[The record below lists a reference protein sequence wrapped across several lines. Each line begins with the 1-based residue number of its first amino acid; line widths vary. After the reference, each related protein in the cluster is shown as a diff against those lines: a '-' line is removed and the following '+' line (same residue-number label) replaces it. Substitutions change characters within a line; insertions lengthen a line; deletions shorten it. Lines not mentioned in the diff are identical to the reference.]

1 MKLGIQMT
9 ENGFLFVTENSGFNR
24 VSHQLIRGLA
34 LLLVVITAA
43 CSGADDDIRA
53 PEHILEME
61 NVTIYSYADIEA
73 ADTLTLVREQVFGD
87 TDEVILG
94 RISSVEVDG
103 MGRVFIADRDL
114 VTIHVY
120 NPDGSYLKSL
130 GRQGR
135 GPGEFLIVSSST
147 QMSVNS
153 NRLFVTDGDGKY
165 IHRYH
170 EFMLDDLSLLH
181 TVNLKVENKG
191 NFDEEFEK
199 YYPRWVYPRNDGK
212 RLVAYT
218 FIQSHEYHEKERMIR
233 YYLHDIDGNIIS
245 GPVIKQK
252 DLTYLVYRY
261 TGVGNHAF
269 SFPFFGKSVLAISDH
284 DHLYAVR
291 TDEFKIDV
299 FDPDGKHIRV
309 IQHPYEKVPV
319 TRSELISMYE
329 KIDMTR
335 LDRYQG
341 DDVALNMIRAAD
353 NLPDSWPALND
364 LLIDDENR
372 LWVST
377 IVEDFDI
384 YEWWVLEESGELITK
399 FEWLRDE
406 PIEVIKNGY
415 VYTRQTDEETGLQQ
429 VMRYR
434 VEFSE

>member
-1 MKLGIQMT
+1 MKI
-9 ENGFLFVTENSGFNR
+9 F
-24 VSHQLIRGLA
+24 
-34 LLLVVITAA
+34 IT
-43 CSGADDDIRA
+43 
-53 PEHILEME
+53 HILIMLFYTDLQIVK
-61 NVTIYSYADIEA
+61 NVSSGLISDTIITFPTQSGLERDIKF
-73 ADTLTLVREQVFGD
+73 VRDVEFED
-87 TDEVILG
+87 TDEVLLG
-94 RISSVEVDG
+94 RISSVEVDDV
-103 MGRVFIADRDL
+103 GRVFIADRDH

-135 GPGEFLIVSSST
+135 GPGEFMIVSSST
-147 QMSVNS
+147 QMNIHS

-170 EFMLDDLSLLH
+170 EFLLDDLSLLH
-181 TVNLKVENKG
+181 TINLKTENKR

-199 YYPRWVYPRNDGK
+199 YYPRWMYPRNDEK

-233 YYLHDIDGNIIS
+233 YYLHDSDGNIIS
-245 GPVIKQK
+245 GPVFKQK

-261 TGVGNHAF
+261 SGVGNHAF
-269 SFPFFGKSVLAISDH
+269 SFPFFGKSVLAISDD

-299 FDPDGKHIRV
+299 FDPDGKHIQT
-309 IQHPYEKVPV
+309 IQHPFDKVLV

-335 LDRYQG
+335 LDRHRG
-341 DDVALNMIRAAD
+341 DDVALKMIREAD
-353 NLPDSWPALND
+353 NLPDSWPALNN
-364 LLIDDENR
+364 LILDNDNR
-372 LWVST
+372 IWVST
-377 IVEDFDI
+377 IVEDFEI

-399 FEWLRDE
+399 FEWPRTE

-415 VYTRQTDEETGLQQ
+415 MYTRETDEETGLQQ
-429 VMRYR
+429 VVRYR
-434 VEFSE
+434 IEFEES